1 MKRFTVVNEGY
12 NMEEVN
18 RFIDIVIKRLEKLNN
33 ENAMLQTKISSLE
46 EKLKEEKAEKQSST
60 LQLEIHSMYR
70 AYFHQPES
78 FFYEQDAEF
87 ILHYLQTE
95 FPKQEFLQRIEMLS
109 ELLCYDASIKS
120 SAKEKKEL
128 YRKALYTMEYL
139 DTHSDTFS
147 FERRRKI
154 GEIKAEVDE

>member
-1 MKRFTVVNEGY
+1 MLERDY
-12 NMEEVN
+12 IM
-18 RFIDIVIKRLEKLNN
+18 RLIRQFFEAL
-33 ENAMLQTKISSLE
+33 

-87 ILHYLQTE
+87 ILHYIQTE

>member
-1 MKRFTVVNEGY
+1 MPIFT
-12 NMEEVN
+12 
-18 RFIDIVIKRLEKLNN
+18 
-33 ENAMLQTKISSLE
+33 SL
-46 EKLKEEKAEKQSST
+46 KV
-60 LQLEIHSMYR
+60 
-70 AYFHQPES
+70 

-128 YRKALYTMEYL
+128 YRKTLYTMEYL